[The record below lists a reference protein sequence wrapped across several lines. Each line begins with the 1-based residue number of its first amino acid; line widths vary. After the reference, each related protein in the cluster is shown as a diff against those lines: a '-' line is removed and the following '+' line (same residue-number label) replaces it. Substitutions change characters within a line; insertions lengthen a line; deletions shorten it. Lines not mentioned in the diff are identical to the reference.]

1 MGAFFPSRL
10 CTECRRLANL
20 VSSFKIHINDKPLPN
35 EMGSVLLGVLKVV
48 VM

>member
-20 VSSFKIHINDKPLPN
+20 VSSFKIHINPYQV
-35 EMGSVLLGVLKVV
+35 GSVLLGVLKVV